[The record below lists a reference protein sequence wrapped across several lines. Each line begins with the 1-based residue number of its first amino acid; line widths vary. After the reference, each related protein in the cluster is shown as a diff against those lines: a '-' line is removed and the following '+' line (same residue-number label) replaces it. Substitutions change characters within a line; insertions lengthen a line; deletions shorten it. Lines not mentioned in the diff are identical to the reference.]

1 MLDADAERVA
11 EEAVFCL
18 VARALVEGDA
28 WKREIA
34 EERAVLMAFN
44 IDVTEVVGRARR
56 EEKKKERKLGVEDA
70 SLTVLRT
77 ALLFCSIQSW
87 FAAQVSPR
95 SLSLLLCTPLIRVVH
110 FRCNHGGGGAG
121 QYSVKDLKLGSRRNV

>member
-11 EEAVFCL
+11 DEAVFCL
-18 VARALVEGDA
+18 ARALVEGDA

-70 SLTVLRT
+70 SLTVGSADGPFICIVCSAGSLR
-77 ALLFCSIQSW
+77 ALC
-87 FAAQVSPR
+87 
-95 SLSLLLCTPLIRVVH
+95 H
-110 FRCNHGGGGAG
+110 F
-121 QYSVKDLKLGSRRNV
+121 YSVRLWFV

>member
-18 VARALVEGDA
+18 VVARALVEGDS
-28 WKREIA
+28 WKSEIA

-77 ALLFCSIQSW
+77 TLLFVL
-87 FAAQVSPR
+87 FAAQVGLSSLSLSPR
-95 SLSLLLCTPLIRVVH
+95 SPFSHFYFLYAFDSCAASSLPVQPRA
-110 FRCNHGGGGAG
+110 R
-121 QYSVKDLKLGSRRNV
+121 QK